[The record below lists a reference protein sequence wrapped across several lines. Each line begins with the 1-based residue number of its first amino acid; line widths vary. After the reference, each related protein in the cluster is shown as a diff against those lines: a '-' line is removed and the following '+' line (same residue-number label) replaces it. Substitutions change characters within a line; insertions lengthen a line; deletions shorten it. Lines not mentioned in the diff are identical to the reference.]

1 MLVTLN
7 SAMTY
12 HDITQKQSAQVTI
25 DDRNPTQ
32 KKRKLDMTSYSV
44 IVTRQVSLQ
53 VKLQVPV
60 EAYSKQEK
68 KNSQCFPG
76 QNTALQI
83 PNTSRHQLSMK

>member
-1 MLVTLN
+1 
-7 SAMTY
+7 MTY

-68 KNSQCFPG
+68 KTVNAFQARTLPYKY
-76 QNTALQI
+76 QILQD
-83 PNTSRHQLSMK
+83 TSFQ